1 MINIT
6 FVICYYIAPIMEL
19 DFTSYQKQYEFY
31 EQEYLAVLNL
41 ALQLLDVKCSPIISV
56 ALVDDEAIQT
66 INRTYRHIDRPTD
79 VISFAFLDDE
89 PNRNEILASDKE
101 VVLGDIYISIDR
113 ALEQAKTYGHS
124 EKREFLF
131 LFVHGLLHLLG
142 YDHTQKE
149 DEAIMFELQEKILK
163 SYEVNK

>member
-1 MINIT
+1 
-6 FVICYYIAPIMEL
+6 MEL

-31 EQEYLAVLNL
+31 EQEYLVVLDH
-41 ALQLLDVKCSPIISV
+41 ALRLLDVKCSPIVSV

-89 PNRNEILASDKE
+89 PKRNEILKSDRE
-101 VVLGDIYISIDR
+101 IVLGDIYISIDR
-113 ALEQAKTYGHS
+113 AKEQAKTYGHS

-142 YDHTQKE
+142 YDHEKE
-149 DEAIMFELQEKILK
+149 ENEKVMFELQEKILQ
-163 SYEVNK
+163 SYEVKK

>member
-1 MINIT
+1 
-6 FVICYYIAPIMEL
+6 MEL

-31 EQEYLAVLNL
+31 EQEYLAVLSR
-41 ALQLLDVKCSPIISV
+41 ALQLLDIKCSPIVSV
-56 ALVDDEAIQT
+56 SLIDDESIQT

-79 VISFAFLDDE
+79 VISFAFLDNE
-89 PNRNEILASDKE
+89 PEKNEILVSDRE
-101 VVLGDIYISIDR
+101 VVLGDIYISIER
-113 ALEQAKTYGHS
+113 AIEQAKTYGHS

-142 YDHTQKE
+142 YDHENEE
-149 DEAIMFELQEKILK
+149 DEKAMFELQEKILK

>member
-1 MINIT
+1 
-6 FVICYYIAPIMEL
+6 MEL

-31 EQEYLAVLNL
+31 EQEYLAVLNR
-41 ALQLLDVKCSPIISV
+41 ALQLLDIKCSPIVSV
-56 ALVDDEAIQT
+56 SLIDDESIQT

-79 VISFAFLDDE
+79 VISFAFLDNE
-89 PNRNEILASDKE
+89 PEKNEILVSDRE
-101 VVLGDIYISIDR
+101 VVLGDIYISIER
-113 ALEQAKTYGHS
+113 AIEQAKTYGHS

-142 YDHTQKE
+142 YDHENEE
-149 DEAIMFELQEKILK
+149 DEKAMFELQEKILK

>member
-1 MINIT
+1 
-6 FVICYYIAPIMEL
+6 MEL

-31 EQEYLAVLNL
+31 EQEYLAVLSR
-41 ALQLLDVKCSPIISV
+41 ALQLLDIKCSPIVSV
-56 ALVDDEAIQT
+56 SLIDDESIQT

-79 VISFAFLDDE
+79 VISFAFLDNE
-89 PNRNEILASDKE
+89 PEKNEILVSDRE

-113 ALEQAKTYGHS
+113 AIEQAKTYGHS

-142 YDHTQKE
+142 YDHENEE
-149 DEAIMFELQEKILK
+149 DEKAMFELQEKILK